1 MTLKFL
7 VQLLHKLSIRAT
19 NGPEK
24 LFKVIKNPITDHL
37 PSDCRKIGNRTGI
50 FSYEYVKCFCF
61 FFSIQFWRSM
71 QTHVLIYLISF
82 PHYPKVR
89 RKEKKNEIKKTSVS
103 TKQTKRNTSL
113 SSSFLFSQIDQFC
126 LLWVHLRTGRFKPN
140 GQSNRFPLVT
150 IRYLLQS
157 VVPRSATHLRDTG
170 NCCERFNNKRSYYY
184 NTKYKI

>member
-61 FFSIQFWRSM
+61 FFFYS
-71 QTHVLIYLISF
+71 VLTEHANSCVDLLDF
-82 PHYPKVR
+82 VPTLPQGKKK
-89 RKEKKNEIKKTSVS
+89 RKEK
-103 TKQTKRNTSL
+103 RN
-113 SSSFLFSQIDQFC
+113 
-126 LLWVHLRTGRFKPN
+126 
-140 GQSNRFPLVT
+140 
-150 IRYLLQS
+150 
-157 VVPRSATHLRDTG
+157 
-170 NCCERFNNKRSYYY
+170 
-184 NTKYKI
+184 